1 MKEFKGTKGEWS
13 ISKNEFG
20 QFEVE
25 SEHSLI
31 CEPNGLTYKTQRANT
46 QLIAAA
52 PDLLKSNQYLLN
64 LVKEIATDNDIE
76 LIEDDLLTI
85 SEAEAAI
92 KKALGE

>member
-31 CEPNGLTYKTQRANT
+31 CEPNGLTYKTQRANSK
-46 QLIAAA
+46 LIAAA
-52 PDLLKSNQYLLN
+52 PDLLEALQVCYKSLCTYGNHP
-64 LVKEIATDNDIE
+64 IIE
-76 LIEDDLLTI
+76 KQVEQ
-85 SEAEAAI
+85 AI
-92 KKALGE
+92 NKALGE